1 MAFAVDA
8 VLLLA
13 AGVGVVLLAAGA
25 GVVLLRR
32 RAE

>member
-13 AGVGVVLLAAGA
+13 AGAGVVLLAAGA